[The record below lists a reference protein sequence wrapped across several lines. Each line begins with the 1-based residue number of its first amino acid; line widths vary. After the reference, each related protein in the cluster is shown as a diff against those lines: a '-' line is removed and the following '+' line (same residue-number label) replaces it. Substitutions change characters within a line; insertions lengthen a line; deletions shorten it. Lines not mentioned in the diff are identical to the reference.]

1 MSGSSPERAGC
12 ASLFVRKGGT
22 FLHDPCN
29 KTNFNSYTATGWF
42 CQALMFMRR
51 L

>member
-12 ASLFVRKGGT
+12 SSLFVRKGRT
-22 FLHDPCN
+22 FLPDPYN
-29 KTNFNSYTATGWF
+29 KTNYNSYTATGWF